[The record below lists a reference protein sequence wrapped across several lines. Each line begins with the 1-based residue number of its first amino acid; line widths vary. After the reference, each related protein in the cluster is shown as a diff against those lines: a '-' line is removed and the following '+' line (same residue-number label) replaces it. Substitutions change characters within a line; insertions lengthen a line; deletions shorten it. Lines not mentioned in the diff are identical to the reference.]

1 MCVTPLW
8 LQILKQEWP
17 HNWKDF
23 IPQIVESGKTNETL
37 CGNNMDI
44 LKKLSEEVR
53 RCQLL
58 TKYRLIMHAVQVFE
72 FSLKQLTSRKVDQLK
87 ESLTQ
92 ARAMIS
98 FVTERFFTLALWSI
112 LCSYRGTQRSRMID
126 QFLFVVDT
134 GVPINL
140 PALRIRDG
148 ER

>member
-98 FVTERFFTLALWSI
+98 FVTERFFTLAVWSI
-112 LCSYRGTQRSRMID
+112 LCSYRGLSA
-126 QFLFVVDT
+126 V
-134 GVPINL
+134 G
-140 PALRIRDG
+140 
-148 ER
+148 